1 MAKKLRKTYFIILLP
16 AVVGL
21 IAGYLAKSHGFLTVG
36 QFQFRGI
43 IALIV
48 FILSV
53 IFAVAL
59 PIFYRALFAHSVRH
73 LKNLSEKKLIKFELN
88 LLYFSLVTPY
98 LALIAFLLELPRF
111 HLAGTV
117 LMTLYAV
124 YYYYPSRK
132 RIRFEKRIFRVI
144 Q

>member
-1 MAKKLRKTYFIILLP
+1 MTKKLKKVYFTLLSPAVFGIVVIFIAKTYSL
-16 AVVGL
+16 
-21 IAGYLAKSHGFLTVG
+21 LTVG
-36 QFQFRGI
+36 YLQFRGI
-43 IALIV
+43 IATLIFV
-48 FILSV
+48 LSV

-59 PIFYRALFAHSVRH
+59 PIFYRSLFAHRVRH
-73 LKNLSEKKLIKFELN
+73 LKHLSENKLIKFELN

-98 LALIAFLLELPRF
+98 LTLIAFLLELPRF

-124 YYYYPSRK
+124 YYYYPSPK

>member
-1 MAKKLRKTYFIILLP
+1 VAKKLKKTYFIILLP

-21 IAGYLAKSHGFLTVG
+21 IAGYAAKSYNFLAVG

-43 IALIV
+43 IALFV

-59 PIFYRALFAHSVRH
+59 PIFYRTLFAHRVRH

-88 LLYFSLVTPY
+88 LLYLALVTPY
-98 LALIAFLLELPRF
+98 LTLIAFLLELPRF

-117 LMTLYAV
+117 LMALYAV